1 MTKGGSG
8 GEVKVGGQRGGHGWG
23 QIRHGKGDYAEADVI
38 EYTARKPRTEHQ
50 ARQVPTCYNLLLPTG
65 IDYMRGVRAEE
76 WRARGPSGGEMFTVE
91 ARKASWRAR

>member
-1 MTKGGSG
+1 M
-8 GEVKVGGQRGGHGWG
+8 KVGGQRGGHGWG

-65 IDYMRGVRAEE
+65 IDYMRGVRAEGM
-76 WRARGPSGGEMFTVE
+76 ACAGPERRRDVHSTL
-91 ARKASWRAR
+91 R